1 MYRSLTLL
9 FVGTMLGLSA
19 SSLHGQVTPG
29 GRDFSLPRAEVSF
42 AYSPTEVNAPPGQCG
57 CFFMNG
63 VSAEGNFRTYRAYT
77 TVVDVT
83 ATHAGNIH
91 NTGEPFS
98 MLMVTGGMRVNF
110 RMGHQ
115 RTDGWDTYH
124 RIKPFAQGLVGF
136 AHGFDGAFPNQVY
149 GFRSTERQFGGR
161 TGRDWA
167 GCEVQETPFL
177 PRYPGGLWIYPA
189 AQPCRQRPEPA
200 ADFFG
205 YHDPPE
211 VGLCPSFSLHL
222 RCEAANASLEVEDCL
237 EKDAAVAGCG
247 GPEEAAACQ

>member
-1 MYRSLTLL
+1 MYRSLALL

-19 SSLHGQVTPG
+19 SSLHGQVVPG

-83 ATHAGNIH
+83 ATHAGNVH

-98 MLMVTGGMRVNF
+98 MLMVTGGMRINF

-136 AHGFDGAFPNQVY
+136 AHGFDGAFPNKSTGFIEPSANSMAILVGIGLDVKYRKHLSFRAIQADY
-149 GFRSTERQFGGR
+149 GYTRLPNL
-161 TGRDWA
+161 A
-167 GCEVQETPFL
+167 GNDQNL
-177 PRYPGGLWIYPA
+177 
-189 AQPCRQRPEPA
+189 
-200 ADFFG
+200 
-205 YHDPPE
+205 
-211 VGLCPSFSLHL
+211 L
-222 RCEAANASLEVEDCL
+222 RISSGITIHF
-237 EKDAAVAGCG
+237 K
-247 GPEEAAACQ
+247 

>member
-1 MYRSLTLL
+1 
-9 FVGTMLGLSA
+9 MLGLSA
-19 SSLHGQVTPG
+19 SSLHGQVVPG

-42 AYSPTEVNAPPGQCG
+42 AYSPTEVNSPPGNCG

-98 MLMVTGGMRVNF
+98 MLMVTGGMRINF

-115 RTDGWDTYH
+115 RIDGWDTYH

-136 AHGFDGAFPNQVY
+136 AHGFDGAFPNQSTGFVQPSASSVAILVGIGLDVKYRKHLSFRAIQADY
-149 GFRSTERQFGGR
+149 GYTRLPNL
-161 TGRDWA
+161 A
-167 GCEVQETPFL
+167 GNDQNLLRISSGIT
-177 PRYPGGLWIYPA
+177 I
-189 AQPCRQRPEPA
+189 
-200 ADFFG
+200 
-205 YHDPPE
+205 
-211 VGLCPSFSLHL
+211 HL
-222 RCEAANASLEVEDCL
+222 
-237 EKDAAVAGCG
+237 K
-247 GPEEAAACQ
+247 